1 MNRRM
6 SAAATMA
13 CLVIAASGCSRGY
26 ASLSPAQVCASDQ
39 TLGRIKHAVFDQAA
53 IEASSQT
60 RYALDRLSQDA
71 QAKLVRPLVESYD
84 HDTRKTTCT
93 ASLELWL
100 PVGVARPRELQS
112 AIRYDSQPT
121 ADGRDV
127 VFTVSGLE
135 QMASGVAGAD
145 LSAWAD
151 AHAPRKPGLIV
162 EVVPRS
168 QGIAPLAE
176 APSPLQSAKLPV
188 SRSAVAMNSSVTASA
203 SASALKPS
211 PSNKSIS
218 SELRPL
224 AQNAPAP
231 APAADGPVRV
241 FVHVS
246 DPSGLPAADQV
257 RAQLAALTI
266 AGAPVATPP
275 VRFVAETP
283 RRTEVRCLK
292 QADCPAARRVAAYLA
307 QQLGVSVAVID
318 MSSTYEDDAG
328 VRPGSLEL
336 WLRRSD
342 VDPSL

>member
-1 MNRRM
+1 MSRRTF
-6 SAAATMA
+6 AAAIMA
-13 CLVIAASGCSRGY
+13 WSVIAPSGCSQGY

-39 TLGRIKHAVFDQAA
+39 TLGRIKHAVFNQATT
-53 IEASSQT
+53 EASSQT

-71 QAKLVRPLVESYD
+71 QAKLLRPLVESYD
-84 HDTRKTTCT
+84 HDTRKTSCT
-93 ASLELWL
+93 ASLEVWL

-127 VFTVSGLE
+127 VFNVSGLE
-135 QMASGVAGAD
+135 QVASGIAGAD

-151 AHAPRKPGLIV
+151 AHARRKPGLIV

-176 APSPLQSAKLPV
+176 APSPPQSAELPV
-188 SRSAVAMNSSVTASA
+188 SRPALAVNSSVTVSA
-203 SASALKPS
+203 SSTAPRVQPS
-211 PSNKSIS
+211 STSMPGAP
-218 SELRPL
+218 RPL
-224 AQNAPAP
+224 ARNAPAP
-231 APAADGPVRV
+231 DGPVRV

-246 DPSGLPAADQV
+246 DLSGLADADHV

-275 VRFVAETP
+275 VRFVADTP

-292 QADCPAARRVAAYLA
+292 HADCPAARRVAAYLA
-307 QQLGVSVAVID
+307 QQLGVSVAVRD

-336 WLRRSD
+336 WLRR
-342 VDPSL
+342 